1 MDNWITVLDWI
12 GRISAAILALG
23 IIWGVCRWIRGI
35 VPLSIRAG
43 KLKQHAIAIFASA
56 DNYNELVNSLSATKL
71 FGGKSFTR
79 VSTVGDMD
87 TCDGKHIFIVNWA
100 DWGDNIDKVLA
111 KKTPQTGIVIY
122 ALPGKIGQPE
132 MEKLQTYNFVTVTN
146 FRGRLI
152 TDLLTMALAINY
164 ARKK

>member
-1 MDNWITVLDWI
+1 MKEILDWA
-12 GRISAAILALG
+12 GRISIVIVAVG
-23 IIWGVCRWIRGI
+23 IVWRVSLWLRGI

-43 KLKQHAIAIFASA
+43 KLKQHAMAIFANA
-56 DNYNELVNSLSATKL
+56 DNYNELINSLSATKL

-79 VSTVGDMD
+79 VSTVGDID
-87 TCDGKHIFIVNWA
+87 TCDGKHIFIIHWA
-100 DWGDNIDKVLA
+100 DWGDNIDKILA

-122 ALPGKIGQPE
+122 ALPREIGDAE
-132 MEKLQTYNFVTVTN
+132 MKKLQTYNFVTVTN